1 MAITP
6 SKVFNQLEAFQQFF
20 STKFRGVSTFF
31 FLITFFRE
39 NLEAFRPFP
48 FFFSF
53 TAKAK
58 KNSNSKFKSNFT
70 IFQNSANH
78 YGELWEA
85 QIMSSISKDKAIY
98 SER

>member
-20 STKFRGVSTFF
+20 SRKFRGVSTFF

-48 FFFSF
+48 FFSLSQQ
-53 TAKAK
+53 KQKKK
-58 KNSNSKFKSNFT
+58 KNSNSKFKKQFHHLFKIQQIT
-70 IFQNSANH
+70 MAN
-78 YGELWEA
+78 YGKHKL
-85 QIMSSISKDKAIY
+85 
-98 SER
+98 